1 MLSLFSV
8 FLATIIINN
17 FTVPSLHQDGFFSIQ
32 MKDVEE
38 RVFSNFKVKGI
49 LEFSPVELLQESK
62 KEMGPKERAVSSS
75 SPLEIKARSAIV
87 VDEGSR
93 RTIFDKNIGKVS
105 PIASMSKLM
114 TALVFLDTDPDWES
128 YYEITSEDRREGG
141 KIYLYLGERVKIID
155 IFNTSLSA
163 SANSATIAL
172 VNSTGLGEEAFVEKM
187 NEKAIDLGLMKTKFK
202 DATGLS
208 EENIST
214 PWEISK
220 LISLALSRDEIKK
233 ALSLKGYNFKTEGG
247 REKTIE
253 PTDDLLN
260 IFPIDGV
267 DLIGGKT
274 GYNDGAGFCFVG
286 VFQKDNNNLI
296 TVIMGA
302 EEESDRFDLAK
313 ELTFWV
319 FDNYKW

>member
-1 MLSLFSV
+1 
-8 FLATIIINN
+8 
-17 FTVPSLHQDGFFSIQ
+17 
-32 MKDVEE
+32 
-38 RVFSNFKVKGI
+38 
-49 LEFSPVELLQESK
+49 
-62 KEMGPKERAVSSS
+62 MGPKERAVSSS